1 MLLAHMVYL
10 PPCWSREHF
19 LVSMA
24 CGLCLAVHSTEA
36 PGPHPCKDTQKSG
49 AVPPPGRAGSPA
61 RPSHPFR
68 FPGRSTGE
76 RTPHRDGEPD
86 EPDRVPS
93 HPRRPGGVIRPAH
106 RDVSSFCVIPLAPV
120 DGPASCRCS
129 FLSFAPPR
137 RCSNRALS
145 STFTI
150 STIFRN
156 FETSKL

>member
-1 MLLAHMVYL
+1 MCENIGL
-10 PPCWSREHF
+10 PQG
-19 LVSMA
+19 A
-24 CGLCLAVHSTEA
+24 CPL
-36 PGPHPCKDTQKSG
+36 
-49 AVPPPGRAGSPA
+49 PPPGRAGSPA

-129 FLSFAPPR
+129 FLSFASPRVPSKKKKTRAGREPDDLEKSRRPPSR
-137 RCSNRALS
+137 LGVEFPADHRDVPVFSPFAAPAQR
-145 STFTI
+145 TGWP
-150 STIFRN
+150 
-156 FETSKL
+156 EDGPV